1 MRKLLVFQHVPFE
14 PLGTLDR
21 MFKDA
26 GFRIRYVNFHRHG
39 DVHVP
44 VERYH
49 GLVVLGGPMAA
60 DQTDRYPHLAA
71 EKEAIRHAVDLNM
84 PVLGVCLGAQLMAA
98 TLGGRTLRG
107 KTIEYGWTRVTPT
120 RDGDADPLFRHFD
133 GGEPIFQWH
142 ADTFTLPPGAVHLA
156 SSPACEHQAFRV
168 GEYAYGFQFHLEA
181 DSALIRRW
189 LGSRSSSPDHGGVA
203 AQIDADQVL
212 LETSRYIPR
221 AGALARAVFGEFIG
235 RFFSVR
241 RRRAHP
247 SR

>member
-1 MRKLLVFQHVPFE
+1 VPFE

-21 MFKDA
+21 MFREA
-26 GFRIRYVNFHRHG
+26 GFRIRYVNFHRFG
-39 DVHVP
+39 DVRVP

-60 DQTDRYPHLAA
+60 DQTDRYPHLAV
-71 EKEAIRHAVDLNM
+71 EKDAIHRAVGLNM
-84 PVLGVCLGAQLMAA
+84 PVLGICLGAQLMAA
-98 TLGGRTLRG
+98 ALGGRTLRG
-107 KTIEYGWTRVTPT
+107 KAVEYGWTRVTPT
-120 RDGDADPLFRHFD
+120 RHGAADPLFRHFD

-142 ADTFTLPPGAVHLA
+142 SDTFTLPAEAVHLA
-156 SSPACEHQAFRV
+156 SSSACEYQAFRI

-189 LGSRSSSPDHGGVA
+189 LGSRNSAADHGGVA
-203 AQIDADQVL
+203 AAIDADDVL

-221 AGALARAVFGEFIG
+221 ASVLARSVFGEFIG
-235 RFFSVR
+235 RFFAVR
-241 RRRAHP
+241 RRRAQP